1 MSAARQLKKSP
12 KKAKKKIS
20 DSTPAK
26 IKRGRGRPAKIKR
39 RVGRPVSIKRGPKQG
54 YKKVSRGQREAET
67 AVSAGSDF
75 RIDRGNSDQVDALS
89 GLAPK
94 VKNTGTAEKEIHDY
108 DYDDLSQTQK
118 DAKTSE
124 EKKKCEPDI
133 IKQYLKE
140 VSKIPL
146 LTAEQE
152 LDLAFRVEKNDAA
165 ARQTLIVSNL
175 RLVISMAKQYLYH
188 GLSMLDL
195 IEEGNLG
202 LMRAVEKFLPRKGF
216 RFSTYAA
223 WWIRQYIKR
232 ALANQ
237 SHLIRI
243 PVHMVEKVSRF
254 SRIRYE
260 LSQKLGQE
268 PTITEIAKAMKIT
281 AEQVR
286 EIMRADQRPAYLE
299 TMMGRHQSNS
309 RKWTD
314 VFEDKSNIA
323 PDALIQGAMQQKKI
337 ENLLDVLTDKEKN
350 IIILRFG
357 LNRKTS
363 YTLEQTGRHFGLTRE
378 RIRQI
383 EMTALKKLRAYLRQE
398 QSSVEDIFKA

>member
-1 MSAARQLKKSP
+1 MSAVRRLKTSP
-12 KKAKKKIS
+12 PKAKPIKS
-20 DSTPAK
+20 GRTPAK
-26 IKRGRGRPAKIKR
+26 IKGGRGRPVKDKR
-39 RVGRPVSIKRGPKQG
+39 RVGRPVSIKRRPKQESERG
-54 YKKVSRGQREAET
+54 PEFRLKAKIPVSVKRDFKLAKNNDTQAEEFT
-67 AVSAGSDF
+67 E
-75 RIDRGNSDQVDALS
+75 
-89 GLAPK
+89 LAPEVIK
-94 VKNTGTAEKEIHDY
+94 TDTAEKEIHNY
-108 DYDDLSQTQK
+108 DHAVISRPHK
-118 DAKTSE
+118 EVAVPE
-124 EKKKCEPDI
+124 EKEKYEPEI

-140 VSKIPL
+140 VGKTPL

-152 LDLAFRVEKNDAA
+152 RDLAFRVEKNDAA

-175 RLVISMAKQYLYH
+175 RLVISIAKQYLYH
-188 GLSMLDL
+188 GLPMLDL

-223 WWIRQYIKR
+223 WWIRQYVKR

-237 SHLIRI
+237 SQLIRI

-268 PTITEIAKAMKIT
+268 PTITEIAKAMKVSL
-281 AEQVR
+281 EQVR

-299 TMMGRHQSNS
+299 TMMGSHQSDG

-323 PDALIQGAMQQKKI
+323 PDASTQGAIQQKKI
-337 ENLLDVLTDKEKN
+337 EDLLDVLTDKEKN

-363 YTLEQTGRHFGLTRE
+363 CTLEQTGRHFGLTRE

-383 EMTALKKLRAYLRQE
+383 EVTALKKLRAYLRQG
-398 QSSVEDIFKA
+398 QSSVEDIFKT

>member
-1 MSAARQLKKSP
+1 MSAARLLKTSK
-12 KKAKKKIS
+12 KKAKPKIS
-20 DSTPAK
+20 SLPPAK
-26 IKRGRGRPAKIKR
+26 IKRGRGRPEKNKR
-39 RVGRPVSIKRGPKQG
+39 RVGPP
-54 YKKVSRGQREAET
+54 E
-67 AVSAGSDF
+67 
-75 RIDRGNSDQVDALS
+75 DA
-89 GLAPK
+89 
-94 VKNTGTAEKEIHDY
+94 AEKEISNFDHDA
-108 DYDDLSQTQK
+108 LGQTHK
-118 DAKTSE
+118 EVGTSE
-124 EKKKCEPDI
+124 EKEKCEPEI

-152 LDLAFRVEKNDAA
+152 RDLAFRVEKNDAA

-175 RLVISMAKQYLYH
+175 RLVISIAKKYLYH

-223 WWIRQYIKR
+223 WWIRQYVKR

-237 SHLIRI
+237 SQLIRI

-254 SRIRYE
+254 SRMRYE

-268 PTITEIAKAMKIT
+268 PTIDEIAKAMKIP
-281 AEQVR
+281 ADQVR
-286 EIMRADQRPAYLE
+286 EIMRADQRTAYLE
-299 TMMGRHQSNS
+299 TMMGSHQGDS

-314 VFEDKSNIA
+314 VFEDKSNIS
-323 PDALIQGAMQQKKI
+323 PDAATQGARQQKKI
-337 ENLLDVLTDKEKN
+337 ENLLDSLTDKEKN
-350 IIILRFG
+350 VIILRFG
-357 LNRKTS
+357 LNRKTAF
-363 YTLEQTGRHFGLTRE
+363 TLEQTGRHFGLTRE

-383 EMTALKKLRAYLRQE
+383 EVTALKKLRAHLRQE
-398 QSSVEDIFKA
+398 QTSVEDIFKT